1 MTIVQYGS
9 PKLMDLQDA
18 GAPTVEPTELLIVE
32 GDSAARSIDR
42 VRNPSF
48 QAILPM
54 QGKPMNAWRCG
65 FKTLRANVQFAALLS
80 ALGLDGDLGG
90 ASLLSDSLVRYERI
104 ILLFDPDADGIHGRT
119 LMLMFFHRWLPQLIE
134 AGRLFDSHAP
144 QWEVNGRGMDKSAYA
159 ATPQHLADLKT
170 RLTARG
176 VTHIRT
182 RRFRGLGSISPE
194 ILQDRCVDPDT
205 RILTPLTVEYAALA
219 KSMLMAG

>member
-1 MTIVQYGS
+1 MMRVNAPKLICLDRSGS
-9 PKLMDLQDA
+9 PSD
-18 GAPTVEPTELLIVE
+18 EPAELFIVE
-32 GDSAARSIDR
+32 GDSAARSIER
-42 VRNPSF
+42 LRNPTF

-90 ASLLSDSLVRYERI
+90 TSLLPDSLVRYERI

-144 QWEVNGRGMDKSAYA
+144 QWEVIGRGMEQSAYA